1 MILYDDQDT
10 GLWDYELISKGG
22 YFLHQASTGET
33 LSKYHLEAAIA
44 YWHTTKEDRK
54 EKWEAILQL
63 FDQLLELDY
72 SPMAALNRIYVLSKV
87 KGKEAAL
94 YEMKN
99 LDATGNPF
107 YHTLL
112 GELYSGID
120 YDQAIGQFQKAYS
133 LVQTDAEKRNLSRK
147 MELVGR

>member
-1 MILYDDQDT
+1 M
-10 GLWDYELISKGG
+10 
-22 YFLHQASTGET
+22 HQASTGET

-44 YWHTTKEDRK
+44 YWHTIKEDSK
-54 EKWEAILQL
+54 EKWESLLML
-63 FDQLLELDY
+63 FDQLLEIDY

-87 KGKEAAL
+87 KGKETAINEL
-94 YEMKN
+94 MI
-99 LDATGNPF
+99 LDVSGNPF

-120 YDQAIGQFQKAYS
+120 YDQAINQFQKAYS

-147 MELVGR
+147 MELLGR